1 MKKEDFKD
9 VKEYLNSRGL
19 NDDIILKYDVGC
31 GY

>member
-1 MKKEDFKD
+1 MKKNEFKD

-19 NDDIILKYDVGC
+19 KNEVIEKYNIGC